1 MKNKLLVLSAKWC
14 RPCCQLKAALKEFNA
29 THEPKIDYDVVDIEE
44 QTEFVKAYDIQ
55 SVPILIFRYENDGP
69 DYFVHVG
76 TATIQQILD
85 KLKQ

>member
-1 MKNKLLVLSAKWC
+1 MNTMIVLGAKWC
-14 RPCCQLKAALKEFNA
+14 RACVAMKRQLKEFND
-29 THEPKIDYDVVDIEE
+29 THEPKIPFTYVDVEE
-44 QTEFVKAYDIQ
+44 QPEFVKAYDIQ

-69 DYFVHVG
+69 DYFVNVG